1 MTDTFHVADM
11 VWRCASASPR
21 TTMFS
26 VLRDRLLR
34 LGRDEDGAALVIT
47 LAIFFLMY
55 LGCCGV
61 FAISVGA
68 RERIHLQNACDAA
81 AYSAAVVQADTLSR
95 IATINRAMS
104 WTYAQMTRRQM
115 DFITYKW
122 LEEVGKHWDD
132 DKRRAK
138 DWADSTIHPT
148 PAICSLA
155 GLPVGGHLKTDH
167 SFAIFDMP
175 PITLYGAKG
184 SSATTRSQ
192 ITIQDSSFELSH
204 VGGDDSFY
212 SSRMPGINSMAAQ
225 IRADQQSIKA
235 MGEAID
241 TLKRDYQGKAEEA
254 VKEVLKSNLEDASV
268 SGETVDALYYCD
280 IKPMSEYVDEL
291 ENNDDEED
299 RFLSFSDERV
309 RTAFKNSGQVWFKR
323 CSSPAKGFR
332 RGYDWNGDRLKATWT
347 WYSNQWHCFVDE
359 FGEHHVGPFPC
370 PSCDHHS
377 HDRCSCSGFGTF
389 FATVYGDNSVSVSGC
404 RDIYETPQAFTARP
418 NKVLENYFGDDGSIV
433 VGVVRRNSNAWAQMI
448 GAAGMVA
455 NGIFSAFDPD
465 VEWSVGFSAAKAGY
479 VTLNE
484 SAAGGNMPY
493 HVDWQS
499 GGWQT
504 DSESWNLC
512 QSNWDAI
519 LIPVRM
525 ATNDARDGQWKDS
538 DDSVFDIAVGNS
550 SAWKPLFG
558 SASMP
563 DLEGLTAPGGV
574 LRGNGHDGIIKWRE
588 VSHVAYH

>member
-122 LEEVGKHWDD
+122 LVEVGKHWDD